1 MSPLTGFGILV
12 RGGFYKHV
20 AARGAL
26 RTRSKAMDTPNT
38 ASQSKQA
45 IFLDLSGR
53 AKFCITGTDRLR
65 FLNGQITND
74 LRKASETS
82 AIEACIL
89 NAKGKTDAHIYVSA
103 SGESFLV
110 DAAADL
116 RETLKVRLER
126 YVIADDVQIE
136 DVTDQF
142 SLFHALSQQSPTLEN
157 GRIVSMR
164 RFAEP
169 GWDMWGD
176 AAQHR
181 VSLQELSSQW
191 ALCDSDTAE
200 VMRIEQGIPIW
211 GRELTNDIIPIEAN
225 LEQRAIDYQKGC
237 YIGQEVISRIKMS
250 GQTNKRLCGLI
261 SLDDLPLQPGMKLA
275 APSVLVKEVGWIT
288 SSTGSKRL
296 GKEIA
301 LGYVKRGFNSV
312 GTKLDVVT
320 AGDSA
325 SKGSQLIRVEV
336 VPLPF
341 V

>member
-1 MSPLTGFGILV
+1 
-12 RGGFYKHV
+12 
-20 AARGAL
+20 
-26 RTRSKAMDTPNT
+26 MDN
-38 ASQSKQA
+38 A
-45 IFLDLSGR
+45 IFLDLSER
-53 AKFCITGTDRLR
+53 AKFRITGTDRLR

-89 NAKGKTDAHIYVSA
+89 NAKGKTDAHIFVSA

-116 RETLKVRLER
+116 RETVKVRLER

-142 SLFHALSQQSPTLEN
+142 SLFHVLSQQSPALEY
-157 GRIVSMR
+157 GRIVSVR

-169 GWDMWGD
+169 GWDIWSD
-176 AAQHR
+176 AAQHDA
-181 VSLQELSSQW
+181 VLQELSLRW
-191 ALCDSDTAE
+191 TLCDSDAAE
-200 VMRIEQGIPIW
+200 VMRIEQGIPRW
-211 GRELTNDIIPIEAN
+211 GRDLTQEIIPIEAN

-261 SLDDLPLQPGMKLA
+261 SVDNILLQQGMKLVPPS
-275 APSVLVKEVGWIT
+275 APGKEVGWIT
-288 SSTGSKRL
+288 SASRSETI

-301 LGYVKRGFNSV
+301 LGYVKRGFNSAGTRLAVFATEDSEPTAV
-312 GTKLDVVT
+312 G
-320 AGDSA
+320 AIA
-325 SKGSQLIRVEV
+325 VEV

-341 V
+341 L

>member
-1 MSPLTGFGILV
+1 MTS
-12 RGGFYKHV
+12 
-20 AARGAL
+20 
-26 RTRSKAMDTPNT
+26 RSETT
-38 ASQSKQA
+38 QA
-45 IFLDLSGR
+45 IFLDLSQR
-53 AKFCITGTDRLR
+53 AKFRITGTDRLR

-89 NAKGKTDAHIYVSA
+89 NAKGKTDAHIFVSA
-103 SGESFLV
+103 SGESFWV
-110 DAAADL
+110 DGAADL
-116 RETLKVRLER
+116 REKLKVRLER

-142 SLFHALSQQSPTLEN
+142 SLFHVLSQQSPRLES
-157 GRIVSMR
+157 GRIVSVR

-169 GWDMWGD
+169 GWDISID
-176 AAQHR
+176 AAQHGAL
-181 VSLQELSSQW
+181 LQELSLRW
-191 ALCDSDTAE
+191 TLCDSNAAE
-200 VMRIEQGIPIW
+200 VMRIEQGIPRW
-211 GRELTNDIIPIEAN
+211 GRELREEIIPIEAN
-225 LEQRAIDYQKGC
+225 LEQRTIDYLKGC
-237 YIGQEVISRIKMS
+237 YIGQEVISRMKMS

-261 SLDDLPLQPGMKLA
+261 SVDNIPLQPGVKLV
-275 APSVLVKEVGWIT
+275 APSAPEKEIGWIT
-288 SSTGSKRL
+288 SATRSETI

-301 LGYVKRGFNSV
+301 LGYVKRGFNNL

-325 SKGSQLIRVEV
+325 SKGSQPIRVEV

>member
-1 MSPLTGFGILV
+1 MTPRSETG
-12 RGGFYKHV
+12 
-20 AARGAL
+20 
-26 RTRSKAMDTPNT
+26 
-38 ASQSKQA
+38 QA
-45 IFLDLSGR
+45 IFIDLSKR
-53 AKFCITGTDRLR
+53 AKFRITGADRLR

-103 SGESFLV
+103 SGDSFLV

-142 SLFHALSQQSPTLEN
+142 SLFHALSQHPPTVEN
-157 GRIVSMR
+157 ERIVSVR
-164 RFAEP
+164 RFADL
-169 GWDMWGD
+169 GWDIWGD
-176 AAQHR
+176 ATQYR
-181 VSLQELSSQW
+181 VSLEELSSRW
-191 ALCDSDTAE
+191 ALCDSDAAE
-200 VMRIEQGIPIW
+200 VMRIEQGIPSW
-211 GRELTNDIIPIEAN
+211 GHELTNDIIPIEAN

-261 SLDDLPLQPGMKLA
+261 SLDNLTLQPGMKLA
-275 APSVLVKEVGWIT
+275 ASSAAGKEAGWIT
-288 SSTGSKRL
+288 SATRSKRL

-301 LGYVKRGFNSV
+301 LGYVKRGFNRA
-312 GTKLDVVT
+312 GTNLDVLA

-336 VPLPF
+336 VLRPF